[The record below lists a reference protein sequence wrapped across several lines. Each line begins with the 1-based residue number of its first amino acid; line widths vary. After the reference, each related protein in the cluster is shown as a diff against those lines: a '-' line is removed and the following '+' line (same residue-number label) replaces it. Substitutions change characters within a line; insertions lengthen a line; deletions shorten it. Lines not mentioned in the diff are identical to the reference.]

1 MVPAV
6 IGHCL
11 GVVSRLLVPS
21 SFPSTSSSSSTPAN
35 KSTHTHTHTHTQ
47 TSVLPPPNEHV
58 LALRCLLLL
67 PPQTWDRSEKMGE
80 GEMGV
85 VMEGVGSG
93 DTSVRRLVRLF

>member
-21 SFPSTSSSSSTPAN
+21 SFPSSSSSSSTPAN
-35 KSTHTHTHTHTQ
+35 KSTHTHTQ

-80 GEMGV
+80 EEMGV